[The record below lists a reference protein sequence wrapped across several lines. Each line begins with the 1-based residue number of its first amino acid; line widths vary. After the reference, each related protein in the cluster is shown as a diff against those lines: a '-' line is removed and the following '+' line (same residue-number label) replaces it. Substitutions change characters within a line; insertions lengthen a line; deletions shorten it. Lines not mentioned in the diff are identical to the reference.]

1 VLADAFDYHADQL
14 ARPRDCTVLALSSGM
29 PDERAESIS
38 QGIAAPDESRIGKE
52 AEKRLEQELVNT
64 PENARPDGAM
74 GGTSD
79 VDAPVDDA
87 EMLRARHDKD

>member
-1 VLADAFDYHADQL
+1 
-14 ARPRDCTVLALSSGM
+14 M

-38 QGIAAPDESRIGKE
+38 QGIAAPPESKEGKKAEERNREQLIRTPPE
-52 AEKRLEQELVNT
+52 AQ
-64 PENARPDGAM
+64 PDSAM

-87 EMLRARHDKD
+87 ELNRARRERERERSS

>member
-1 VLADAFDYHADQL
+1 
-14 ARPRDCTVLALSSGM
+14 M

-38 QGIAAPDESRIGKE
+38 QGIAPPPESERGRE
-52 AEKRLEQELVNT
+52 AEARNREKLIRT
-64 PENARPDGAM
+64 PPEAQPDSAM

-87 EMLRARHDKD
+87 EWNRLRNQTT

>member
-1 VLADAFDYHADQL
+1 MSS
-14 ARPRDCTVLALSSGM
+14 ALPSAM

-38 QGIAAPDESRIGKE
+38 QGIGAPPESKVGRNAEERAREQLIRTPPE
-52 AEKRLEQELVNT
+52 AQ
-64 PENARPDGAM
+64 PDSAM

-87 EMLRARHDKD
+87 ELSRALHDRR

>member
-1 VLADAFDYHADQL
+1 
-14 ARPRDCTVLALSSGM
+14 M

-38 QGIAAPDESRIGKE
+38 QGIGAPPESKVGRE
-52 AEKRLEQELVNT
+52 AEERAKEKLIHT
-64 PENARPDGAM
+64 PPEAQADSAM

-87 EMLRARHDKD
+87 ELSRALHQTSDDQ

>member
-1 VLADAFDYHADQL
+1 
-14 ARPRDCTVLALSSGM
+14 M
-29 PDERAESIS
+29 PDERAESLK

-52 AEKRLEQELVNT
+52 AEDRRRDELIHT
-64 PENARPDGAM
+64 PPEAQPDSAM

-87 EMLRARHDKD
+87 EMLRARNEPKR

>member
-1 VLADAFDYHADQL
+1 
-14 ARPRDCTVLALSSGM
+14 M
-29 PDERAESIS
+29 PDERAESIH

-52 AEKRLEQELVNT
+52 AEARLKEQLVHT
-64 PENARPDGAM
+64 PEDARPDSAL

-87 EMLRARHDKD
+87 EMSRALNEEK

>member
-1 VLADAFDYHADQL
+1 
-14 ARPRDCTVLALSSGM
+14 M

-38 QGIAAPDESRIGKE
+38 QGIGAPAESKVGRE
-52 AEKRLEQELVNT
+52 AEERAKEKLIHT
-64 PENARPDGAM
+64 PPEAQADSAM

-87 EMLRARHDKD
+87 ELNRALHQTSDDQ

>member
-1 VLADAFDYHADQL
+1 
-14 ARPRDCTVLALSSGM
+14 M
-29 PDERAESIS
+29 PDERAESIQ

-52 AEKRLEQELVNT
+52 AEARNREQLIDI
-64 PENARPDGAM
+64 PEEARPDGAM

-87 EMLRARHDKD
+87 ELLRARNQEE